1 MAKDPATYFRAT
13 NGVLVD
19 AIRIS
24 DFKANIAI
32 VFVGI
37 MMGPVV
43 GARDKFPSYFSLA
56 MVMAPFLIMY
66 FCLLLC
72 LLPRYP
78 RMGRANLS
86 SREMRTPACFRRR
99 KAKRRNS
106 SVCKPFARFLP
117 ESCFG
122 RI

>member
-13 NGVLVD
+13 IGVLVD

-37 MMGPVV
+37 MMGPVL

-56 MVMAPFLIMY
+56 MVMAPFL
-66 FCLLLC
+66 
-72 LLPRYP
+72 P
-78 RMGRANLS
+78 AALS
-86 SREMRTPACFRRR
+86 SAAVPPHGSR
-99 KAKRRNS
+99 KFGHRAKCGPQHVSTNVKRS
-106 SVCKPFARFLP
+106 D
-117 ESCFG
+117 
-122 RI
+122 